1 MSSHPGHGKPPTVAR
16 RFVKQGDVQN
26 EVNLSLTLPKLSKMT
41 DTVKASAVAST
52 LQEITPCRPL
62 RRSPR
67 SALYEEQSDTSADEL
82 AAEELTA
89 KRHKHGVR
97 RSAGINASK
106 VAPKPSAPPH
116 TVAGEVKEPKRRIK
130 PSQKL
135 IENKSNTVGNRGSY
149 SRSRHQP

>member
-1 MSSHPGHGKPPTVAR
+1 
-16 RFVKQGDVQN
+16 
-26 EVNLSLTLPKLSKMT
+26 MT

-52 LQEITPCRPL
+52 LQKKAPCRPL

-67 SALYEEQSDTSADEL
+67 SVLYEEQSDTSADEL

-97 RSAGINASK
+97 RSAGMNASK
-106 VAPKPSAPPH
+106 VAPRPSAPSRH

-135 IENKSNTVGNRGSY
+135 IENKSNTVGNRGSD
-149 SRSRHQP
+149 SRSRYQP